1 MSELSRTVAPS
12 VGVRQ
17 LENYCLE
24 KLREAMNSGA
34 TLKRL
39 LLDRCGD
46 LSINK
51 NNKNNDCK
59 YVELL
64 VHNHCRKKNCSPSE
78 DARKPT
84 HYFKNFKK
92 KLSIYPDFPI

>member
-64 VHNHCRKKNCSPSE
+64 VHNHCRKKIAHHRRMLENQPIIL
-78 DARKPT
+78 KT
-84 HYFKNFKK
+84 LKKN
-92 KLSIYPDFPI
+92 